1 MKPKVL
7 VIYTGG
13 TIGMVRD
20 EETGSLVPFDFEH
33 ILDKVPELK
42 QFNFDVDTISF
53 SPIIDSSNMNPDV
66 WIKLTDIIEE
76 HYHDYI
82 GFVILHGTDTMAYT
96 ASALSFMLHNLD
108 KPVVFTGSQL
118 PMGMIRTDG
127 KENLITAIEI
137 AADQKDNQ
145 AQVPEVCIFFQD
157 KLYRGNRTTKYNA
170 ENFRA
175 FRSDNYP
182 ALAEIG
188 LHIKYNYPFIRYRKM
203 KEMFFVSRKMD
214 NRVALL
220 KIFPGMSETM
230 IRSVFEIEGIRA
242 VVMETFGSGNAPN
255 VPWFLDAIK
264 QAVEKGIIILNVTQC
279 LAGSVEMWRYE
290 TGMILEQLGVVNG
303 YDLTTEAAITKLMYL
318 LGRESSAT
326 QIKRKLNKSLR
337 GEI

>member
-1 MKPKVL
+1 MKSKVL
-7 VIYTGG
+7 VVYTGG
-13 TIGMVRD
+13 TIGMIRD
-20 EETGSLVPFDFEH
+20 EETGTLVPFDFEH
-33 ILDKVPELK
+33 LLDKVPELK
-42 QFNFDVDTISF
+42 QFDFDVETMSF
-53 SPIIDSSNMNPDV
+53 DPIIDSSNMNPEV
-66 WIKLTDIIEE
+66 WIKLVTIVEE
-76 HYHDYI
+76 NYHEYT

-96 ASALSFMLHNLD
+96 ASALSFMLHNLE

-137 AADQKDNQ
+137 AADVKDNM
-145 AQVPEVCIFFQD
+145 AQVPEVCVFFQD

-170 ENFRA
+170 ENFKA

-188 LHIKYNYPFIRYRKM
+188 IHINYNYPFIRYRRM
-203 KEMFFVSRKMD
+203 KEVFFVSKKMD

-220 KIFPGMSETM
+220 KIFPGISEVMVKAIFNT
-230 IRSVFEIEGIRA
+230 EGIRA

-255 VPWFLDAIK
+255 APWFIDTIKEAID
-264 QAVEKGIIILNVTQC
+264 KGIIILNVTQC

-290 TGMILEQLGVVNG
+290 TGVRLEQLGVVNG
-303 YDLTTEAAITKLMYL
+303 YDLTTEAAITKMMFL
-318 LGRESSAT
+318 LGREKSVT